1 MKHTDFYSQL
11 ENIKKQEILELTAA
25 VKAHGSK
32 VTFQFDMEPD
42 DNAPILIFNPEGP
55 IEVIV
60 KTVTVEDDRLRVFGN
75 DKNDYYADEQEEFSI
90 EDALPGQLS
99 FIIDAIP
106 EKEPTGFDIDSM
118 EFIDLGLPSGLLIA
132 TENVKDEEGNDALLS
147 FDEAVAKYGEYM
159 LTKEQWKEV
168 FDNCTREL
176 DDDRK
181 GLILTG
187 PNGNY
192 VFLPAA
198 GFHLG
203 SRVGDVGSYG
213 YYWSS
218 TPFSNHVNYAYYVYF
233 GSGRMNPQIHYNRSC
248 RFSVRLARTCAG
260 HLQ

>member
-42 DNAPILIFNPEGP
+42 DNAPILVFNPEGP

-75 DKNDYYADEQEEFSI
+75 DKNDYYADEQEEFFI
-90 EDALPGQLS
+90 EYALPGQLS

-106 EKEPTGFDIDSM
+106 EKGPTGFDIDSM
-118 EFIDLGLPSGLLIA
+118 EFIDLGLPSGLLLA
-132 TENVKDEEGNDALLS
+132 TENIKDEDGNDALLP
-147 FDEAVAKYGEYM
+147 FDEAVEKYGEYM
-159 LTKEQWKEV
+159 LTKEQWAEV
-168 FDNCTREL
+168 FEHCSYKW

-181 GLILTG
+181 GLLLTG
-187 PNGNY
+187 PNGNC

-198 GFHLG
+198 GYRGRKGVHNA
-203 SRVGDVGSYG
+203 GDEGN
-213 YYWSS
+213 YWSS
-218 TPFSNHVNYAYYVYF
+218 TPYPGRANRAYYVNFNLRYMLP
-233 GSGRMNPQIHYNRSC
+233 RRSC
-248 RFSVRLARTCAG
+248 YRRFGLSVRLARIID
-260 HLQ
+260 